1 MKNIFL
7 IAIAVFIYPAQANT
21 IQPIQFSHND
31 WEIVC
36 DNTRTCRAAGYQAD
50 DDELTV
56 SVLLTR
62 KAGPNT
68 ETTAQLMIGDAI
80 DDQLPNAVEMK
91 INNQSYGK
99 IKLDPN
105 NVTPLS
111 NSQRDALLNALP
123 KTSRIEFI
131 HNQKIWHLSDSGA
144 AAVLLKMDEAQGR
157 LNTPGALIRKGTDD
171 ENKVLAEIPAPVII
185 KAPTLTATALTL
197 APDIIKSIEASLD
210 YGDCDYEDTTESSS
224 LTIYPITEKFWLAS
238 RLCWLAAYNAGS
250 NYWLINS
257 TAPYNPVLITDSG
270 TDYDQG
276 VISESHKGRGLGD
289 CWSYKSWVWD
299 GKSFV
304 VSEESTTGMC
314 KMVAAGGAW
323 DLPGFVSILQDP
335 K

>member
-1 MKNIFL
+1 MKNILL
-7 IAIAVFIYPAQANT
+7 IFILAYSAHANT
-21 IQPIQFSHND
+21 IQPIRFSHND

-56 SVLLTR
+56 SLLLTR

-68 ETTAQLMIGDAI
+68 ETTIQLMIGDAI
-80 DDQLPNAVEMK
+80 DDQLPNTVEMK

-123 KTSRIEFI
+123 KTSHIEFI

-157 LNTPGALIRKGTDD
+157 LNTPGALIRKGIED

-185 KAPTLTATALTL
+185 KAPTLASAELTL
-197 APDIIKSIEASLD
+197 SPDIIKSIEASLD
-210 YGDCDYEDTTESSS
+210 YGDCDYEDTNES
-224 LTIYPITEKFWLAS
+224 LTVYPLTDKYWLAS

-250 NYWLINS
+250 NYWLIKS
-257 TAPYNPVLITDSG
+257 TAPYDPVLITDSG

-289 CWSYKSWVWD
+289 CWSQKSWTWD

-304 VSEESTTGMC
+304 VSEEFTTGMC

-323 DLPGFVSILQDP
+323 NLPSFVSDLQQA